1 MSVTIYQ
8 LQYGITQQYGIL
20 KMRFKPP
27 FGGGQNTSINSYVST
42 WEINNQAAV
51 DGGVFSF
58 TYWNG
63 SSTYN
68 QRIANVSG
76 THTITSSGNEATKS
90 ETPYTTLTS
99 WVNTFG
105 YNGPNAVTTE
115 SFYAANITANA
126 YGTVS
131 LAQLV
136 YEFGTSYRTST
147 ATPNDGSSFLGW
159 FLTGTET
166 QVTTNDDF
174 TVSSNVITLK
184 RNPVSADIAVEAR
197 FSAVY
202 LLTTASS
209 GNGTAYIGASP
220 STATT
225 GWYQVGQTVSI
236 RATSTNE
243 LYKFS
248 KWTVGGVDYSTSPTV
263 SVTTGA
269 AAATYTAVFIPVS
282 YTLNV
287 TSDDDNHGTVAVL
300 LGGSLQLTQVG
311 LTVSSGV
318 AYADPVVNPV
328 GVEVRA
334 TPVFG
339 YYFTGWYIGAT
350 LESSL
355 ANYTFSM
362 PESNVSIEARFSVL
376 STATITV
383 TKTKGNAG
391 DTADAKDQGVVSL
404 YHLESVLDLTSA
416 AGTAT
421 LVASLYTTLQYKLV
435 PAPAS
440 NLYQFDGWYK
450 TVGEAQELITT
461 GGIYVV
467 DGINLYVTPTTTA
480 AIPVNAQFRE
490 CILCTIAPV
499 ASDSSTYVAENDAET
514 AGCTCAVT
522 TLPPDYDAESVG
534 LHDVGDKWLS
544 SQTITM
550 QAQQAVG
557 WELRAW
563 IVKRVSDGQV
573 VSSKSKGDVGF
584 GQTFTFSILANVQ
597 VIAVSAYT
605 LPPNQFQ
612 IRVLIKSGLSNS
624 SGTLEIHPC
633 GDSYVEM
640 SNGASANVDE
650 YSICEITAIPANGYK
665 FVGWRVASEGSSII
679 STNPVY
685 LFTVSSSAIYYAEF
699 EAVDEEMLVL
709 FESSSA
715 NATMRW
721 AGKTLVSSVPVC
733 LSSARVYADA
743 YPVKLSIG
751 MSDNPS
757 HPANAGN
764 IISSIA
770 SSQNPFRLPMRR
782 PRKSI
787 LLEIEAT
794 DTISA
799 LCVATSMEDLKNG

>member
-1 MSVTIYQ
+1 MTTGHISSKYPTTFFSGSIPSVWSANII
-8 LQYGITQQYGIL
+8 G
-20 KMRFKPP
+20 
-27 FGGGQNTSINSYVST
+27 YVF
-42 WEINNQAAV
+42 NNQTYAYTFTWNRTILLN
-51 DGGVFSF
+51 GF
-58 TYWNG
+58 TYSQYSGNQTYTTGESGWSPGTAVFTVGSNMYNG
-63 SSTYN
+63 ATAYTLANAKQVVVSSTAGTNGKIQRKLSSTYYDLPYTATYKESDALTIVLKAIPN
-68 QRIANVSG
+68 
-76 THTITSSGNEATKS
+76 THFVWDAASSKWNHDNDTTQERTITLAASFAALVDISYSAT
-90 ETPYTTLTS
+90 YTQ
-99 WVNTFG
+99 
-105 YNGPNAVTTE
+105 
-115 SFYAANITANA
+115 TA
-126 YGTVS
+126 
-131 LAQLV
+131 
-136 YEFGTSYRTST
+136 
-147 ATPNDGSSFLGW
+147 W
-159 FLTGTET
+159 
-166 QVTTNDDF
+166 
-174 TVSSNVITLK
+174 
-184 RNPVSADIAVEAR
+184 
-197 FSAVY
+197 
-202 LLTTASS
+202 LLTTVGSA
-209 GNGTAYIGASP
+209 NGTAYIGESP
-220 STATT
+220 STTTTAWYAT
-225 GWYQVGQTVSI
+225 GQTVSI
-236 RATSTNE
+236 RANATTDG
-243 LYKFS
+243 YKFS
-248 KWTVGGVDYSTSPTV
+248 KWTIGVVDYSTSPTI
-263 SVTTGA
+263 SISTA
-269 AAATYTAVFIPVS
+269 SADSTYTAVFIPIS

-287 TSDDDNHGTVAVL
+287 SSENVPHGTVSVFLA
-300 LGGSLQLTQVG
+300 GSEQLTQTG
-311 LTVSSGV
+311 LSVSSGI
-318 AYADPVVNPV
+318 AYASPVVNPT

-334 TPVFG
+334 VPVFG
-339 YYFTGWYIGAT
+339 YYFTGWYIGAS